1 MNGSNQQ
8 GMSIGSETANEG
20 LPTADQ
26 YSPESVGTCELEA
39 GDPQQTYPQYGL
51 ELVPVIADGSDT
63 GQRLVRRN
71 GEFVQSVSDRYK
83 LLPNEEAVEAA
94 NEVARNLGAEPFHNF
109 DGDWFIELDDH
120 VFQDPDRRRVH
131 AMYAWNQS
139 TWDDGE
145 DLEYGFI
152 VHNSIDTS
160 LQFGVSLFSF
170 RHACANMVFMGIKQ
184 FPENVE
190 QERSVLSSYT
200 RKHTKGF
207 QIEPEILQAQIESA
221 LVAVDQIDERY
232 RQWRDTVVTPQIAHG
247 FLDRLPSKD
256 LPDWLAQD
264 AVDALKDRAEERE
277 VESVDQLTREDR
289 EDAIEAQ
296 IPAGEMLWDTYNDL
310 TESIWHD
317 DRTSD
322 TTKRRKF
329 AKIHQTASPSEYV
342 K

>member
-1 MNGSNQQ
+1 MNGQNQQ
-8 GMSIGSETANEG
+8 GMSIGSETAREG

-26 YSPESVGTCELEA
+26 YSPEKVGTCTLEA
-39 GDPQQTYPQYGL
+39 GDAQQTYPQYGL
-51 ELVPVIADGSDT
+51 ELVPVIADGEDT

-71 GEFVQSVSDRYK
+71 GKFVQSVSDNYK

-94 NEVARNLGAEPFHNF
+94 NAVAQELGAEPFHEF

-131 AMYAWNQS
+131 AMYAWSQS

-170 RHACANMVFMGIKQ
+170 RHACANMVFMGINE

-190 QERSVLSSYT
+190 QERDILSSYT

-207 QIEPEILQAQIESA
+207 EIEPEILQAQIESA
-221 LVAVDQIDERY
+221 LIAVDEIDERY
-232 RQWRDTVVTPQIAHG
+232 QTWRDTVVTPEIAHQ
-247 FLDRLPSKD
+247 FLDRLPGKD
-256 LPDWLAQD
+256 LPDWLADD
-264 AVDALKDRAEERE
+264 AVDALEDYAEDNDFDSYEQ
-277 VESVDQLTREDR
+277 VDPRRQNQI
-289 EDAIEAQ
+289 IEAE

-310 TESIWHD
+310 TESVWHD
-317 DRTSD
+317 ERTSD

-329 AKIHQTASPSEYV
+329 AKIHKAASPSQYV